1 MKSHKETD
9 TRTFSRTNVYRHD
22 RSKTT
27 DPEPSGIF
35 TVPDAPCPDRIRLTA
50 HSAEYSQYTA
60 PPKSSHRL
68 HGKSSCIEACQ
79 PRVSAVSAAVFV
91 RSQSTGRP
99 HAASTA
105 SRYSAIGVNPA
116 AARSEPRRAASS
128 TGQSRK
134 APPPIRI
141 RCKRLRAVVLR
152 QFVMHP
158 HAIERRCIIRHFDR
172 TFRRSLF
179 DHRQIA
185 FNIHRRSIAE
195 SPAGLLRSPP
205 RKSGR
210 PSART
215 EHSENEPSIHAVA
228 LLLADDCQRQRVRG
242 NRQPAVQ
249 THDLLAD
256 FPIRRTY
263 RTKQRIE
270 LRTLRPCRVL
280 SRSP

>member
-60 PPKSSHRL
+60 PSQKQSSPSPAGIQENPLASRLANRAFRPSQPPFSSGPKAPVVRMPPL
-68 HGKSSCIEACQ
+68 PPPDI
-79 PRVSAVSAAVFV
+79 PRSA
-91 RSQSTGRP
+91 STRPP
-99 HAASTA
+99 HAANRA
-105 SRYSAIGVNPA
+105 VPHLRPA
-116 AARSEPRRAASS
+116 RAARP
-128 TGQSRK
+128 
-134 APPPIRI
+134 PPPIRI

-228 LLLADDCQRQRVRG
+228 LSLADECQRQRVRG
-242 NRQPAVQ
+242 NRLPDVQ

-256 FPIRRTY
+256 FPIRRMY

-270 LRTLRPCRVL
+270 LRTLRP
-280 SRSP
+280 

>member
-1 MKSHKETD
+1 MPLVPTESASRLIPPNIRNTPPLPKAVIAFTENPLASRLANRAFRPSQPPFSSGPKAPVVRMPPLPPPD
-9 TRTFSRTNVYRHD
+9 IPRSASTR
-22 RSKTT
+22 
-27 DPEPSGIF
+27 P
-35 TVPDAPCPDRIRLTA
+35 
-50 HSAEYSQYTA
+50 
-60 PPKSSHRL
+60 
-68 HGKSSCIEACQ
+68 
-79 PRVSAVSAAVFV
+79 
-91 RSQSTGRP
+91 P
-99 HAASTA
+99 HAANRA
-105 SRYSAIGVNPA
+105 VPHLRPA
-116 AARSEPRRAASS
+116 RAV
-128 TGQSRK
+128 RP
-134 APPPIRI
+134 PPPIRI

-228 LLLADDCQRQRVRG
+228 LSLADECQRQRVRG
-242 NRQPAVQ
+242 NRLPDVQ

-256 FPIRRTY
+256 FPIRRMY

-270 LRTLRPCRVL
+270 LRTLRP
-280 SRSP
+280 

>member
-134 APPPIRI
+134 APSHSDPLQTSASRSAAAI
-141 RCKRLRAVVLR
+141 C
-152 QFVMHP
+152 
-158 HAIERRCIIRHFDR
+158 HASACDR
-172 TFRRSLF
+172 TPMHHPPFRSYL
-179 DHRQIA
+179 
-185 FNIHRRSIAE
+185 
-195 SPAGLLRSPP
+195 SPQPF
-205 RKSGR
+205 R
-210 PSART
+210 PSAD
-215 EHSENEPSIHAVA
+215 SVQYP
-228 LLLADDCQRQRVRG
+228 
-242 NRQPAVQ
+242 PAK
-249 THDLLAD
+249 H
-256 FPIRRTY
+256 
-263 RTKQRIE
+263 
-270 LRTLRPCRVL
+270 C
-280 SRSP
+280 

>member
-27 DPEPSGIF
+27 DPEPSDIF

-68 HGKSSCIEACQ
+68 HRPEYRKILLHRGLPTARFGRLSRRFRPVPKHRSSACRLYRLQIFRDRRQ
-79 PRVSAVSAAVFV
+79 P
-91 RSQSTGRP
+91 GRRTQR
-99 HAASTA
+99 TA
-105 SRYSAIGVNPA
+105 PCRIFDRP
-116 AARSEPRRAASS
+116 EPQ
-128 TGQSRK
+128 GP
-134 APPPIRI
+134 PPPIRI

-228 LLLADDCQRQRVRG
+228 LSLADECQRQRVRG
-242 NRQPAVQ
+242 NRLPDVQ

-256 FPIRRTY
+256 FPIRRMY

-270 LRTLRPCRVL
+270 LRTLRP
-280 SRSP
+280 

>member
-1 MKSHKETD
+1 M
-9 TRTFSRTNVYRHD
+9 YRHD

-99 HAASTA
+99 HATRPPHAA
-105 SRYSAIGVNPA
+105 NRAVPHLRPA
-116 AARSEPRRAASS
+116 RAARP
-128 TGQSRK
+128 
-134 APPPIRI
+134 PPPIRI

-228 LLLADDCQRQRVRG
+228 LSLADECQRQRVRG
-242 NRQPAVQ
+242 NRLPDVQ

-256 FPIRRTY
+256 FPIRRMY

-270 LRTLRPCRVL
+270 LRTLRP
-280 SRSP
+280 